1 MTTHSQLAH
10 SLGQELQTRQWK
22 LATAESCTGGWVS
35 QVITEIAGSST
46 WFDRGFVTYSNQA
59 KQEMLNVS
67 EITLQQHGAVSEAT
81 VLAMA
86 NGAIQNSQAQ
96 ASIAISGIAG
106 PSGGTP
112 DKPVGTVWIA
122 WAVKDKVQA
131 QCFHFQG
138 NRQQVRHHAV
148 TAALQNLTQFIIHNS

>member
-1 MTTHSQLAH
+1 MTTLSQLAYC
-10 SLGQELQTRQWK
+10 LGQELQTRQWK

-35 QVITEIAGSST
+35 QIVTEIAGSST

-67 EITLQQHGAVSEAT
+67 KTILKQHGAVSEAT
-81 VLAMA
+81 VLAMVQ
-86 NGAIQNSQAQ
+86 GAIQNSHAQ
-96 ASIAISGIAG
+96 TSIAISGIAG
-106 PSGGTP
+106 PGGGTS

-122 WAVKDKVQA
+122 WAIAEKYEA

-138 NRQQVRHHAV
+138 DRQHVRQQAV
-148 TAALQNLTQFIIHNS
+148 EAALQGLTQFIIHHS